1 MGRLFV
7 PLCVILTCICTTLPC
22 AAESQVVLTLDAPD
36 TQITGLGFGAG
47 DLWAVDGISE
57 YVYRL
62 DPTTGAVED
71 SWYCSNN
78 GTRVPTGLTF
88 ANNNVY
94 VAAAQPGSYNDPY
107 CYIYTQSGTAV
118 STFDLDC

>member
-1 MGRLFV
+1 MVV
-7 PLCVILTCICTTLPC
+7 PCH
-22 AAESQVVLTLDAPD
+22 AESQVVLTLDAPD
-36 TQITGLGFGAG
+36 TQITGLGYGG
-47 DLWAVDGISE
+47 GSLWAVDRVSE

-62 DPTTGAVED
+62 NPSTGAVED

-78 GTRVPTGLTF
+78 GSRVPTGMTF

-94 VAAAQPGSYNDPY
+94 VAAAQTSSYNDAY
-107 CYIYTQSGTAV
+107 CYIYTQAGSPV